1 MREQQL
7 DITYT
12 IAHRLQLARQWNK
25 CVKHC
30 IDSSIVRYHSLIF
43 YLQATRQN
51 VIQVNNK
58 PSLPW
63 LLFTGVAA
71 VGLFSVTYN
80 IPRWMENE
88 LVQEPIGNSTQ
99 LSIGLQ
105 RTELGDSFVYQLVYF
120 DTFYYIFMF
129 VLPLVLLTIFNSRLI
144 VVYRRF
150 RQKRVALHASSSG
163 YSPQLDLTRP
173 VS

>member
-1 MREQQL
+1 
-7 DITYT
+7 
-12 IAHRLQLARQWNK
+12 
-25 CVKHC
+25 
-30 IDSSIVRYHSLIF
+30 
-43 YLQATRQN
+43 
-51 VIQVNNK
+51 
-58 PSLPW
+58 
-63 LLFTGVAA
+63 VAA

-129 VLPLVLLTIFNSRLI
+129 VLPLILLTIFNSRLI

-163 YSPQLDLTRP
+163 YSPQPDLTRP